1 MQNQDN
7 KSIDLDTENTSQPKN
22 EPAGWMLNAG
32 NIGIF
37 SATISIVI
45 TVFNKLM
52 RMFGYNSLGLVMMLY
67 ILAGVAGFLALVCGI
82 KNAKKH
88 EGRLSLDCFLSGIAM
103 IVLVLV

>member
-1 MQNQDN
+1 MQKQDS
-7 KSIDLDTENTSQPKN
+7 KTYDLDSDNQALARS

-32 NIGIF
+32 NIGVF
-37 SATISIVI
+37 SATVSIII

-88 EGRLSLDCFLSGIAM
+88 DGRLALDGFLAGIAM
-103 IVLVLV
+103 IALVLI

>member
-1 MQNQDN
+1 MQKQDN
-7 KSIDLDTENTSQPKN
+7 ITQDLDNDNQTQTKS

-32 NIGIF
+32 NMGVF

-82 KNAKKH
+82 KNAKKYD
-88 EGRLSLDCFLSGIAM
+88 GRLSLDGFLAGVAM
-103 IVLVLV
+103 IALVLI